1 MHARKVLPISSPR
14 FQPRIVETARLI
26 FLVIAR
32 FFFFFL
38 FFSFGK
44 IVLIRLLVGH
54 HETRF
59 SFFFLSSRVMEL
71 FFDPASRFYETL
83 KYWEIVN

>member
-1 MHARKVLPISSPR
+1 MRARAQSASDKLASIPAPDR
-14 FQPRIVETARLI
+14 GNGEAHI
-26 FLVIAR
+26 FGNCT

-71 FFDPASRFYETL
+71 FFDPASRFYET
-83 KYWEIVN
+83 